1 MTVEELRLAFAKNL
15 KNLMDSYDYTQED
28 VAKVCGTSRQIV
40 SEWLNGK
47 KYPRMDKVQA
57 ILDHFNI
64 PLSALINDGKQDTTL
79 YYLNPETAKLAQ
91 EVYDNPDLRILFDAS
106 RDLRPEDIRFVIGM
120 VNRMKCGENNE

>member
-1 MTVEELRLAFAKNL
+1 MTVEEMKMAFAKNL
-15 KNLMDSYDYTQED
+15 KTLMDSYQYTQED
-28 VAKVCGTSRQIV
+28 VAKICGTSRQIV

-64 PLSALINDGKQDTTL
+64 PLSALITDNKEKTMP

-106 RDLRPEDIRFVIGM
+106 RDLRPEDIKFVIDM
-120 VNRMKCGENNE
+120 VKRMKRSDNDE

>member
-1 MTVEELRLAFAKNL
+1 MTVEEIRMAFAKNL
-15 KNLMDSYDYTQED
+15 KKLMDSHQYNQED
-28 VAKVCGTSRQIV
+28 IAKICGTSRQIV

-64 PLSALINDGKQDTTL
+64 PLNALITDGKPENMP

-91 EVYDNPDLRILFDAS
+91 DVYDNPDLRILFDAS
-106 RDLRPEDIRFVIGM
+106 RDLRPEDIRFVVDMI
-120 VNRMKCGENNE
+120 NRMKRGATNE

>member
-15 KNLMDSYDYTQED
+15 KNLMESHKYNQED
-28 VAKVCGTSRQIV
+28 IAKICGTSRQIV

-57 ILDHFNI
+57 ILDHFCI
-64 PLSALINDGKQDTTL
+64 PMSALINDGKEDVTP

-91 EVYDNPDLRILFDAS
+91 EVYDNPNLRILFDAS
-106 RDLRPEDIRFVIGM
+106 RDLRPEDIQFVIGM
-120 VNRMKCGENNE
+120 INRMKRGVTNE